1 MSNKNSVWVCLEQTG
16 GKIAGVSYE
25 MLSGARKLAN
35 ELSGEVCAVL
45 MGHQVQAQAKEAF
58 AYGADKVYVC
68 DNENLEHYNT
78 GAYCKVLEKLVK
90 ENEPEILLLAAT
102 TNGRDLAGRLASRLE
117 TGLAADCT
125 ALALEDG
132 QLVATR
138 PTYGGNIMAE
148 VVFPEKRPAMCTI
161 RGNAMSKDD
170 PDASK
175 TGEVITVAYDVDDA
189 ELRTKV
195 KEIIAKASGPVTA
208 IGNLL
213 DHANVQAGE
222 ALLYLGSSTIDSQIR
237 SKQEEINSAQTKL
250 DEAQKALND
259 FNAVAPIDG
268 TVTSCNLTPGQEVKS
283 GDTVVMISNNVTMLV
298 TITVDD
304 RNISFIK
311 PGNYVDL
318 DWNGQVYQGLVTSID
333 MGGAQAGQG
342 MTSYP
347 VTLTVDNVDGSLM
360 DGAWLQYS
368 FVTSE
373 SADCI
378 LVPTTSVKYFS
389 DMDSTRQS
397 VVFVKRDSRPDD
409 VPELELPEV
418 APGEKRTFP
427 SEEEGYYP
435 VIVETGISDTQNV
448 EIVSGIQEGDEV
460 FVNYTV
466 TDGSYG
472 Y

>member
-195 KEIIAKASGPVTA
+195 KEIIAKASGEISLA
-208 IGNLL
+208 
-213 DHANVQAGE
+213 DA
-222 ALLYLGSSTIDSQIR
+222 QI
-237 SKQEEINSAQTKL
+237 
-250 DEAQKALND
+250 
-259 FNAVAPIDG
+259 
-268 TVTSCNLTPGQEVKS
+268 
-283 GDTVVMISNNVTMLV
+283 
-298 TITVDD
+298 
-304 RNISFIK
+304 
-311 PGNYVDL
+311 
-318 DWNGQVYQGLVTSID
+318 
-333 MGGAQAGQG
+333 
-342 MTSYP
+342 
-347 VTLTVDNVDGSLM
+347 
-360 DGAWLQYS
+360 
-368 FVTSE
+368 
-373 SADCI
+373 
-378 LVPTTSVKYFS
+378 
-389 DMDSTRQS
+389 
-397 VVFVKRDSRPDD
+397 
-409 VPELELPEV
+409 
-418 APGEKRTFP
+418 
-427 SEEEGYYP
+427 
-435 VIVETGISDTQNV
+435 
-448 EIVSGIQEGDEV
+448 IVSGGRGLGDPSGFDLIRKAGRCRWRLPRRCGRRV
-460 FVNYTV
+460 
-466 TDGSYG
+466 DPL
-472 Y
+472 

>member
-45 MGHQVQAQAKEAF
+45 MGHQVQAKEAF

-148 VVFPEKRPAMCTI
+148 VVFPEKRPVMCTI

-195 KEIIAKASGPVTA
+195 KEIIAKASGEISLA
-208 IGNLL
+208 
-213 DHANVQAGE
+213 DA
-222 ALLYLGSSTIDSQIR
+222 QI
-237 SKQEEINSAQTKL
+237 
-250 DEAQKALND
+250 
-259 FNAVAPIDG
+259 
-268 TVTSCNLTPGQEVKS
+268 
-283 GDTVVMISNNVTMLV
+283 
-298 TITVDD
+298 
-304 RNISFIK
+304 
-311 PGNYVDL
+311 
-318 DWNGQVYQGLVTSID
+318 
-333 MGGAQAGQG
+333 
-342 MTSYP
+342 
-347 VTLTVDNVDGSLM
+347 
-360 DGAWLQYS
+360 
-368 FVTSE
+368 
-373 SADCI
+373 
-378 LVPTTSVKYFS
+378 
-389 DMDSTRQS
+389 
-397 VVFVKRDSRPDD
+397 
-409 VPELELPEV
+409 
-418 APGEKRTFP
+418 
-427 SEEEGYYP
+427 
-435 VIVETGISDTQNV
+435 
-448 EIVSGIQEGDEV
+448 IVSGGRGLGDPSGFDLIRKAAATLGAAVGASRAAVDAGWIPYEHQVGQTGKTVSPKLYIACGISGALQHLAGMKTSDVIVAINKDEEAPIFSVANYGIVGDLYKVLPVMIEEIQKVLE
-460 FVNYTV
+460 
-466 TDGSYG
+466 SR
-472 Y
+472 

>member
-45 MGHQVQAQAKEAF
+45 MGHQVQAKEAF

-195 KEIIAKASGPVTA
+195 KEIIAKASGEISLPA
-208 IGNLL
+208 
-213 DHANVQAGE
+213 A
-222 ALLYLGSSTIDSQIR
+222 ST
-237 SKQEEINSAQTKL
+237 
-250 DEAQKALND
+250 
-259 FNAVAPIDG
+259 
-268 TVTSCNLTPGQEVKS
+268 
-283 GDTVVMISNNVTMLV
+283 
-298 TITVDD
+298 
-304 RNISFIK
+304 
-311 PGNYVDL
+311 
-318 DWNGQVYQGLVTSID
+318 
-333 MGGAQAGQG
+333 
-342 MTSYP
+342 
-347 VTLTVDNVDGSLM
+347 
-360 DGAWLQYS
+360 
-368 FVTSE
+368 
-373 SADCI
+373 
-378 LVPTTSVKYFS
+378 
-389 DMDSTRQS
+389 
-397 VVFVKRDSRPDD
+397 
-409 VPELELPEV
+409 
-418 APGEKRTFP
+418 
-427 SEEEGYYP
+427 
-435 VIVETGISDTQNV
+435 
-448 EIVSGIQEGDEV
+448 
-460 FVNYTV
+460 
-466 TDGSYG
+466 
-472 Y
+472 